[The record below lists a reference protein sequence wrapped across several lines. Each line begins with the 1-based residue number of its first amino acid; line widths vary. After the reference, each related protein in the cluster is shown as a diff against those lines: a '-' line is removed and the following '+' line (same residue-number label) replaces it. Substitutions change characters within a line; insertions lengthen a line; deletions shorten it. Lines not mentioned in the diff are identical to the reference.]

1 MAVSLISIASP
12 GKIRQFNVGICYWR
26 CKSTVIN
33 LQWTITLS
41 GSSLTNWSAANFQ
54 SVVLHNNQN
63 HIKNHNKTLH
73 VKHAA
78 LTKKKYQQRYQIL
91 FIAAAK
97 KEKEVCRKFATSS
110 NKLWNLKT
118 KNKLWSIVLMWA
130 EAIIVMENTIANT
143 STVPHEYP
151 SLLI

>member
-78 LTKKKYQQRYQIL
+78 LTKKKIPT
-91 FIAAAK
+91 
-97 KEKEVCRKFATSS
+97 EVSNIIYCSSQERTRGPKYCIKFATSS
-110 NKLWNLKT
+110 NKPWNLKT
-118 KNKLWSIVLMWA
+118 KNKFWSIQLMWV
-130 EAIIVMENTIANT
+130 EAIIVIENTIANT
-143 STVPHEYP
+143 YCDH
-151 SLLI
+151 I